1 MNNTTLTMSV
11 AEMAEQ
17 LGVCTKTAYELTH
30 RADFPV
36 IRIGRRTRISREG
49 LTEWVRKQTEVRA

>member
-17 LGVCTKTAYELTH
+17 LGVCKKTAYELTH

-49 LTEWVRKQTEVRA
+49 LQEWVRKQTEVRV